1 MSPCGYP
8 VFKPFTQSKTLKLF
22 LSFAFVVFAVSNLAA
37 ILRLGELRTAILQ
50 LLPLDLASVRPSLA
64 PAAPWQ
70 YKLFHGVLDL
80 LVLGAI
86 WFVPW
91 PHTTTDA

>member
-70 YKLFHGVLDL
+70 YKLFL